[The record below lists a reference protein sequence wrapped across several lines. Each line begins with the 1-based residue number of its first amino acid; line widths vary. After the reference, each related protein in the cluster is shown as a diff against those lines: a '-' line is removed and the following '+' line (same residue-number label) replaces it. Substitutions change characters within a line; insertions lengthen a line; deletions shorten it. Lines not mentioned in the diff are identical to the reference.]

1 MLHYYHLEN
10 KFRHFRKLNNM
21 LQRDLADTIGV
32 ERSYITEI
40 EGNRKMPSV
49 DNIKKII
56 EILGAENNIIIPE
69 YKLFLMDNPSEKI
82 NKYIKENNISLN
94 RLSKILDTNVSYIK
108 RCLYGTTIISKSIY
122 EKLKQIGIR

>member
-1 MLHYYHLEN
+1 
-10 KFRHFRKLNNM
+10 M
-21 LQRDLADTIGV
+21 LQRDLADKIGV
-32 ERSYITEI
+32 ERSYISEI